1 MTSSSNNPSPFHNSA
16 NNGNF
21 PSAATNSYQ
30 SLPCL
35 SKPANSASL
44 MREGVEQQQNGTFY
58 KYFMHYIKS
67 MNKLIVIF
75 TLCLL
80 VYSIFHFTVKR
91 GNWNPFEDSQN
102 FGQLSEDALFD
113 AEFDRIRE
121 SPSNVVPTGHSLP
134 YPTTQSSTFQ
144 PTQPPNVTTGSIQQ
158 QMGNLNL
165 GKSDNNRA
173 HRQAPPAPFATSRP
187 RADPFQSAPFP
198 LAPKNN

>member
-1 MTSSSNNPSPFHNSA
+1 MVFA
-16 NNGNF
+16 F
-21 PSAATNSYQ
+21 
-30 SLPCL
+30 
-35 SKPANSASL
+35 
-44 MREGVEQQQNGTFY
+44 R
-58 KYFMHYIKS
+58 YF
-67 MNKLIVIF
+67 
-75 TLCLL
+75 TA
-80 VYSIFHFTVKR
+80 KR

-121 SPSNVVPTGHSLP
+121 SPSNVVSTSTGHSLP

-144 PTQPPNVTTGSIQQ
+144 PTQPPNITGSIQQ
-158 QMGNLNL
+158 QMGNMNI

-173 HRQAPPAPFATSRP
+173 HRQAPSAPFATSRP